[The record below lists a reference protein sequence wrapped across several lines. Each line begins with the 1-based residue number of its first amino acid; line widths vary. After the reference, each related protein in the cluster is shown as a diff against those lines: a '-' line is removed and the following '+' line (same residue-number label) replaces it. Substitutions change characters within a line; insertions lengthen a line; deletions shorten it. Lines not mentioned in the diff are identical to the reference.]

1 LLAAFVETGMSDDH
15 PEIEELER
23 TAAWRLRLV
32 DADPNDTASA
42 AAAVLLEAL
51 AADLRRSAYTEL
63 WTELR
68 SIGNW
73 LGESDGIS
81 DYAELATDYRVR
93 IGISAHPADGA
104 DYLLGLLAI
113 ACGLV

>member
-1 LLAAFVETGMSDDH
+1 MSEER
-15 PEIEELER
+15 PEVEELER

-32 DADPNDTASA
+32 DADPDDTASA
-42 AAAVLLEAL
+42 AAAALLDAL
-51 AADLRRSAYTEL
+51 AGDLRRNDYTEL

-81 DYAELATDYRVR
+81 DYADLAADYRIR
-93 IGISAHPADGA
+93 IGISDHPATGA

-113 ACGLV
+113 ARGLV

>member
-1 LLAAFVETGMSDDH
+1 MTDEP
-15 PEIEELER
+15 PEVEELER

-32 DADPNDTASA
+32 DADPDDTSSA
-42 AAAVLLEAL
+42 AAAQLLETL
-51 AADLRRSAYTEL
+51 ANDLRQNDYTAL

-73 LGESDGIS
+73 LGESDAIS
-81 DYAELATDYRVR
+81 DYAELAADYRVR

-104 DYLLGLLAI
+104 DYLRALLAI
-113 ACGLV
+113 AQSLV